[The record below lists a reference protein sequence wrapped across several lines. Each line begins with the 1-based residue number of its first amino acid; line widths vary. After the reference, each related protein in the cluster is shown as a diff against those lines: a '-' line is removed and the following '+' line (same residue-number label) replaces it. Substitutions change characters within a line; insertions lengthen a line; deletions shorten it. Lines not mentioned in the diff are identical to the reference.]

1 MNHVT
6 SLAHADAV
14 GIVLGARM
22 PVAPISRSE
31 TVRTRLAARAVA
43 VLDAAARRRA
53 AQLPAA

>member
-1 MNHVT
+1 MKYVT
-6 SLAHADAV
+6 SLAYADAA

-22 PVAPISRSE
+22 PVAPTSRSE

-53 AQLPAA
+53 PQLPAA